1 MHLCIDMHISLAL
14 CIIIILII
22 LSMIY
27 MNKIIVYKYGS
38 GNKKIVI
45 LAGVHGNEPA
55 GPITIN
61 KLIEEKYFEKLP
73 ITILTTFK
81 IIIIPRANEWGLTFG
96 SRYGPTIIRRD
107 INRNFKNENSHTKIS
122 KVIAKYVD
130 NSFLV
135 LDFHEGWGYVTE
147 NKGSIGSSISP
158 VYNKHNKWV
167 GELSKDMINKLNK
180 NIFEIHKKFKILD
193 EIDCEKQDETKDM
206 LSCRSYRT
214 DTNYILI
221 ETSGQNNIQPM
232 YIRELQIRTIMDLCF
247 DRLHKNFTK

>member
-1 MHLCIDMHISLAL
+1 
-14 CIIIILII
+14 
-22 LSMIY
+22 

-38 GNKKIVI
+38 GDKKIVI

-73 ITILTTFK
+73 RIILTTFK

-107 INRNFKNENSHTKIS
+107 INRNFRDENNHTKIS

-130 NSFLV
+130 DAFLV
-135 LDFHEGWGYVTE
+135 LDFHEGWGYGAE

-158 VYNKHNKWV
+158 IYNKHNKWV
-167 GELSKDMINKLNK
+167 RELSEDMQNKLNE
-180 NIFEIHKKFKILD
+180 NIFEMHKKFKILD
-193 EIDCEKQDETKDM
+193 EIDCNKQDEVKDM
-206 LSCRSYRT
+206 LSCRSYRKN
-214 DTNYILI
+214 TNYILI

-232 YIRELQIRTIMDLCF
+232 YIRELQIRTIVDLSF
-247 DRLHKNFTK
+247 NKLHKNFIK